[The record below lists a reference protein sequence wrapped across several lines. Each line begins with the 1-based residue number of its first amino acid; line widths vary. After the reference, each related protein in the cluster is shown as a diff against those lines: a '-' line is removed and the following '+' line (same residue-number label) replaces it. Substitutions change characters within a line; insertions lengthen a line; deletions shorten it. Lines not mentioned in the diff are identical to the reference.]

1 MYRQHPE
8 WVYRAGD
15 RPLVTVRN
23 QYVLDFGRPEVVTWT
38 KDWLRTLLAD
48 SRISY
53 LKWDMNRPVSDGGR
67 PGDDHGRQWSVQHAE
82 GYYQVMR
89 MLREEFPHVTVEA
102 CAGGGARIDAAV
114 LGLSDVV
121 WTSDETGPRD
131 RAAIQHGFL
140 SSYGPH
146 VMSSWVTDEPD
157 RLDRDPASFEFRF
170 VVAMAGVLGIGSD
183 LLAWNDSQRARAAE
197 LVSLYTDIR
206 RTVHTGLVE
215 LHGRPEDP
223 VHAIEYGSEQQ
234 TVLLVY
240 ARPGRPETVVLHPR
254 TLAARGLYH
263 LRGANHEVTGGEA
276 AQGVRVPFTLAADTD
291 VLIFERVP

>member
-1 MYRQHPE
+1 
-8 WVYRAGD
+8 
-15 RPLVTVRN
+15 
-23 QYVLDFGRPEVVTWT
+23 
-38 KDWLRTLLAD
+38 
-48 SRISY
+48 
-53 LKWDMNRPVSDGGR
+53 
-67 PGDDHGRQWSVQHAE
+67 
-82 GYYQVMR
+82 
-89 MLREEFPHVTVEA
+89 
-102 CAGGGARIDAAV
+102 
-114 LGLSDVV
+114 
-121 WTSDETGPRD
+121 
-131 RAAIQHGFL
+131 
-140 SSYGPH
+140 
-146 VMSSWVTDEPD
+146 
-157 RLDRDPASFEFRF
+157 
-170 VVAMAGVLGIGSD
+170 VAMAGVLGIGSD

-254 TLAARGLYH
+254 TLTVGGRYH
-263 LRGANHEVTGGEA
+263 LQGANQEVTGAEA